1 MTELEAAV
9 AALKQDP
16 TKPVRAK
23 VGSLTVELRAIPEN
37 MEEASAADVLA
48 AIGAWEGESTEQ
60 LLEML
65 SVNRRGNNP
74 IKPACFGSVE

>member
-23 VGSLTVELRAIPEN
+23 VGSLTVELRAVSED

-65 SVNRRGNNP
+65 SANRRGNRGVSD
-74 IKPACFGSVE
+74 F